1 MICALLMV
9 CLSWTAVAWSAEEG
23 EAIERTVKEAAMAAA
38 TFSETRD
45 KQAVLKLYTKDYVGI
60 QDGETE
66 TRDSIEKWLSDY
78 ESELNK
84 GSTLRFISAVSNLH
98 VRMPGPTAW
107 ATYDY
112 VFQAIRKGELEA
124 QDSGQCTTLLR
135 KEGSTWLIQ
144 HEHCS
149 KTSNWV
155 GEVKVSE
162 KASGALPFSL
172 LEQVIRNQRGEF
184 GRLHHPFAGQEQLAI
199 GKEVRRG
206 VGLEGVAL
214 LNLAAAAW
222 DMHLGLADFHV
233 GKLGGGLFQDRV
245 VGLAGLTGR

>member
-1 MICALLMV
+1 MFVSFSLGTCPSNTQADASAYVRFGRSMNTRLIYALLMV

-135 KEGSTWLIQ
+135 KEGSAWLIQ

-149 KTSNWV
+149 KTGASNHPLSRS
-155 GEVKVSE
+155 EVCP
-162 KASGALPFSL
+162 ASGRILPASP
-172 LEQVIRNQRGEF
+172 RGW
-184 GRLHHPFAGQEQLAI
+184 PA
-199 GKEVRRG
+199 
-206 VGLEGVAL
+206 
-214 LNLAAAAW
+214 
-222 DMHLGLADFHV
+222 
-233 GKLGGGLFQDRV
+233 
-245 VGLAGLTGR
+245 

>member
-1 MICALLMV
+1 MTTRLTVALLMAG
-9 CLSWTAVAWSAEEG
+9 LSWTSVVWSAEER
-23 EAIERTVKEAAMAAA
+23 EAIERTVKEAAMAVA
-38 TFSETRD
+38 TFSETKD

-84 GSTLRFISAVSNLH
+84 GGTLRFISVVSNLR

-112 VFQAIRKGELEA
+112 VFQAVRKGELGG
-124 QDSGQCTTLLR
+124 QDSGQCTILLR

-149 KTSNWV
+149 RTKPM
-155 GEVKVSE
+155 K
-162 KASGALPFSL
+162 
-172 LEQVIRNQRGEF
+172 
-184 GRLHHPFAGQEQLAI
+184 
-199 GKEVRRG
+199 
-206 VGLEGVAL
+206 
-214 LNLAAAAW
+214 
-222 DMHLGLADFHV
+222 
-233 GKLGGGLFQDRV
+233 
-245 VGLAGLTGR
+245 

>member
-1 MICALLMV
+1 MFVSFSLGTCLSNTQADESAYNRSGCSMNSRLIYVLLM
-9 CLSWTAVAWSAEEG
+9 CLSWTSVAWSAEEG
-23 EAIERTVKEAAMAAA
+23 EAIERTVKEAAMAASA
-38 TFSETRD
+38 FSETRD

-84 GSTLRFISAVSNLH
+84 GSTLRFISMVSNLH
-98 VRMPGPTAW
+98 VRIPGPTTW

-149 KTSNWV
+149 KARPM
-155 GEVKVSE
+155 K
-162 KASGALPFSL
+162 
-172 LEQVIRNQRGEF
+172 
-184 GRLHHPFAGQEQLAI
+184 
-199 GKEVRRG
+199 
-206 VGLEGVAL
+206 
-214 LNLAAAAW
+214 
-222 DMHLGLADFHV
+222 
-233 GKLGGGLFQDRV
+233 
-245 VGLAGLTGR
+245 